1 VSSLYR
7 RQKFSSWSVPCL
19 ICVPALFPHRRSGL
33 SSCSRTTAMLLVCV
47 LFDLLPPVFS
57 SVQASDLVVFVRL
70 VASFVLLHSTAGV
83 AHLFCVL
90 PRSRRGWALFV
101 DRMDLHLGPRGVV
114 SPDNF
119 FYCRPVSFHVPCCRL
134 FSLIQSGAAI
144 VRPSISRS
152 FSSRAISVI
161 FPGFSLAALDFSPPR
176 ILPFRVSRSSVSVA
190 SSKILSPVL
199 RSRIALRRRVL

>member
-1 VSSLYR
+1 
-7 RQKFSSWSVPCL
+7 
-19 ICVPALFPHRRSGL
+19 
-33 SSCSRTTAMLLVCV
+33 
-47 LFDLLPPVFS
+47 
-57 SVQASDLVVFVRL
+57 
-70 VASFVLLHSTAGV
+70 
-83 AHLFCVL
+83 LFCVL

-119 FYCRPVSFHVPCCRL
+119 FYCRPVLFHVPCCRL

-176 ILPFRVSRSSVSVA
+176 ILPFRVSRSSVSAA

-199 RSRIALRRRVL
+199 RSTNSAPSPSLVVRQVKTTIDCAAVCFLFSLNLLCKN